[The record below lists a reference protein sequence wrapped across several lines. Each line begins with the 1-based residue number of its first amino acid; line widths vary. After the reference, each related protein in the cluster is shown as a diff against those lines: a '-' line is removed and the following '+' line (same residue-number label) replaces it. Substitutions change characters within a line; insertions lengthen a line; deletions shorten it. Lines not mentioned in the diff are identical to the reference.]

1 MCFYNYLNMKRLQD
15 LFLQALFGALLWVGI
30 SACSGGRE
38 THFMTDAAYRGQVQQ
53 DFDARMAANGGALAR
68 FAEIPGQAGNDG
80 KNQAGNDGKNQ
91 AGHDGKSQAGN
102 DEAVVAG
109 TDRPSLAEQEALQF
123 LYAYMPLA
131 DVTDYP
137 TEYYLDQ
144 VRASFKTREEMGW
157 KVPEREFR
165 HFVLPIRVN
174 NENLDTS
181 RVAFYRELKPRV
193 QGMSMAE
200 AILEVNHWCHEKM
213 SYQPSDARTS
223 SPLASVCNALG
234 RCGEESTFC
243 VAALRSVGIPARQV
257 YTPRWAHTD
266 DNHAW
271 VEAWADGQW
280 HFIGACEPEP
290 VLDLGWFNAPA
301 SRAMLMHTKVFGRYD
316 GPEEVVLESPN
327 YTEVNLIDN
336 YATTA
341 RADFRVVDGEGKPV
355 EGARVDFCIYN
366 YAEFYP
372 AVSKYTDADGRTF
385 LSSGLGDLL
394 IWASK
399 DGAYGYAKCSF
410 GKDMEVTVTIDEIPG
425 QAGNDGKSQAGNDGK
440 GQAGNDDVNR
450 HARLDRASLD
460 IVPPPENVKMPAVTP
475 QQRAENDR
483 RFAYEDSLRH
493 AYEATFPTHDEA
505 LAFVKEHG
513 YGHHMAKP
521 IEWSR
526 GNWRTIEAFMAQAE
540 DHERVESLFQTL
552 SRKDFHDITLENLMD
567 SYDDRDAVIGPRVEN
582 EFLSPYKAFFKGFLT
597 PDQRQYVSD
606 PQKLVQ
612 VVRQYLTVIDDPK
625 AWDIPMSPIG
635 VAKSR
640 LATPRSRGIA
650 FVALART
657 LGIDARKNPVN
668 GKIQYRQ
675 DGGDWLDVDFE
686 GAGPAV
692 AAPKGTLKLIYTPD
706 KVVDNPKYYSHFSLS
721 RIENGRPRL
730 MEFDEGDVD
739 MGGGVDWAHV
749 FRKGYP
755 LEAGRYLLVSG
766 NRLSSGAV
774 PVTMTFFEIVEGKET
789 VLPLIL
795 RSGEGEVPVIGQFDA
810 ETKFVPVEAKLTEDG
825 DVLSTGT
832 EAGTTVIS
840 SGAEGGVEKSLLSLT
855 GRGYYAL
862 ALLEP
867 GKEPTNHVLR
877 DLAAAKTQLEAWGR
891 PIVLVCSTETA
902 MHRLQVEMSEGRY
915 GTLPGTIVLG
925 LDKDGAI
932 QKGIEKGM
940 KAGPESAAGQ
950 PSRFPLVI
958 LADSFNRVFFFS
970 EGYTIGLGE
979 QLAGTVAKLK

>member
-1 MCFYNYLNMKRLQD
+1 MRQGQIISRILAIGLVY
-15 LFLQALFGALLWVGI
+15 GALV
-30 SACSGGRE
+30 ACNGGRE
-38 THFMTDAAYRGQVQQ
+38 KHFTTDKAYREAVHA
-53 DFDARMAANGGALAR
+53 DFEARMAANDSALAR
-68 FAEIPGQAGNDG
+68 VVEIPSDALT
-80 KNQAGNDGKNQ
+80 
-91 AGHDGKSQAGN
+91 S
-102 DEAVVAG
+102 
-109 TDRPSLAEQEALQF
+109 AEREALEF

-137 TEYYLDQ
+137 ESYYLDQ
-144 VRASFKTREEMGW
+144 VRATFRIREEMGW

-174 NENLDTS
+174 NENLDTA
-181 RVAFYRELKPRV
+181 RVAFNREIAPRV
-193 QGMSMAE
+193 KGMSMKD

-213 SYQPSDARTS
+213 TYQPSDARTS
-223 SPLASVCNALG
+223 SPLASVTNALG

-271 VEAWADGQW
+271 VEAWADGEW

-341 RADFRVVDGEGKPV
+341 RADFRVVDAAGKPV

-410 GKDMEVTVTIDEIPG
+410 GKDKEVTV
-425 QAGNDGKSQAGNDGK
+425 
-440 GQAGNDDVNR
+440 V
-450 HARLDRASLD
+450 LDRSLSLSKGRPDTDAFD
-460 IVPPPENVKMPAVTP
+460 IVPPPENVRLPEVTP
-475 QQRAENDR
+475 AQRAENDR
-483 RFAYEDSLRH
+483 RAAYEDSLRH
-493 AYEATFPTHDEA
+493 AYEATFPTHEEA
-505 LAFVKEHG
+505 LAFTQEHG
-513 YGHHMAKP
+513 YGHHMVFP

-526 GNWRTIEAFMAQAE
+526 GNWRTIEAFMSMAD
-540 DHERVESLFQTL
+540 DHERVEHLFLSL

-567 SYDDRDAVIGPRVEN
+567 SYLDQDAVIGPRVEN
-582 EFLSPYKAFFKGFLT
+582 EFLSPYKAFFGNVEQLESL
-597 PDQRQYVSD
+597 RN
-606 PQKLVQ
+606 PQE
-612 VVRQYLTVIDDPK
+612 VVTWVRSNVTVLDDPL

-635 VAKSR
+635 VYRSE
-640 LATPRSRGIA
+640 LATPRSRGIF
-650 FVALART
+650 FVALAR
-657 LGIDARKNPVN
+657 ARGFEAQKNPVN
-668 GKIQYRQ
+668 GKIQYRTE
-675 DGGDWLDVDFE
+675 GDWLDVDFD

-692 AAPKGTLKLIYTPD
+692 AAPKGTLRLTYTPD

-730 MEFDEGDVD
+730 MEFDEGEVD
-739 MGGGVDWAHV
+739 MGGGMDWAHV
-749 FRKGYP
+749 FKKGYP
-755 LEAGRYLLVSG
+755 LEEGRYLLVSG
-766 NRLSSGAV
+766 NRLSSGTV
-774 PVTMTFFEIVEGKET
+774 PVSMAFVDVVAGKET
-789 VLPLIL
+789 VCDLVL
-795 RSGEGEVPVIGQFDA
+795 RASENEVPVIGSFDA
-810 ETKFVPVEAKLTEDG
+810 ETKFKPVELAKSEYG
-825 DVLSTGT
+825 DVIAE
-832 EAGTTVIS
+832 EAKPET
-840 SGAEGGVEKSLLSLT
+840 SLLSAV
-855 GRGYYAL
+855 GRGHYAL
-862 ALLEP
+862 AILEP

-877 DLAAAKTQLEAWGR
+877 DLAVASGKLEAWGR
-891 PIVLVCSTETA
+891 PIVLLCSDEKA

-915 GTLPGTIVLG
+915 GILPSTIVLG
-925 LDKDGAI
+925 LDADGAVK
-932 QKGIEKGM
+932 KGIEKGM
-940 KAGPESAAGQ
+940 KVGPESTSGA
-950 PSRFPLVI
+950 PSRLPLVI
-958 LADSFNRVFFFS
+958 LADSFNRVFFLS

-979 QLAGTVAKLK
+979 QLAATVAKL

>member
-1 MCFYNYLNMKRLQD
+1 
-15 LFLQALFGALLWVGI
+15 
-30 SACSGGRE
+30 
-38 THFMTDAAYRGQVQQ
+38 MTDAAYRAQVQQ
-53 DFDARMAANGGALAR
+53 DFDARMAANGGALAS
-68 FAEIPGQAGNDG
+68 FAAIPA
-80 KNQAGNDGKNQ
+80 
-91 AGHDGKSQAGN
+91 
-102 DEAVVAG
+102 EA
-109 TDRPSLAEQEALQF
+109 TPAEQEALQF

-131 DVTDYP
+131 DAVDYP
-137 TEYYLDQ
+137 TSYYLDQ

-223 SPLASVCNALG
+223 SPLASLCNALG

-271 VEAWADGQW
+271 VEAWADGEW

-341 RADFRVVDGEGKPV
+341 RADFRVVDADGKPV

-410 GKDMEVTVTIDEIPG
+410 GKDTEVTITLGAAPE
-425 QAGNDGKSQAGNDGK
+425 KE
-440 GQAGNDDVNR
+440 
-450 HARLDRASLD
+450 SLD
-460 IVPPPENVKMPAVTP
+460 IVPPPENVKMPAVT
-475 QQRAENDR
+475 QEQRAENDR

-505 LAFVKEHG
+505 LAFVQEHG
-513 YGHHMAKP
+513 YGHHMATP

-526 GNWRTIEAFMAQAE
+526 GNWRTIEAFMDQAE

-567 SYDDRDAVIGPRVEN
+567 SYNERDAVIGPRVEN
-582 EFLSPYKAFFKGFLT
+582 EFLSPYKAFFKGYLT
-597 PDQRQYVSD
+597 PEQRQYVSD

-657 LGIDARKNPVN
+657 LGIDAQKNPVN

-675 DGGDWLDVDFE
+675 DGGEWLDVDFD

-692 AAPKGTLKLIYTPD
+692 AAPKGTLKLTYTPD

-721 RIENGRPRL
+721 KIENGRPRL
-730 MEFDEGDVD
+730 LEFDEGEVD

-749 FRKGYP
+749 FRKGFP
-755 LEAGRYLLVSG
+755 LETGRYLLVSG

-774 PVTMTFFEIVEGKET
+774 PVTMTFFEVVEGKET
-789 VLPLIL
+789 VLPLVL

-810 ETKFVPVEAKLTEDG
+810 ETKFVPVEAKE
-825 DVLSTGT
+825 S
-832 EAGTTVIS
+832 A
-840 SGAEGGVEKSLLSLT
+840 SLLSLT

-891 PIVLVCSTETA
+891 PIVLVCSTEA
-902 MHRLQVEMSEGRY
+902 AIHRLQVEMSEGRY

-925 LDKDGAI
+925 LDQDGAV

>member
-1 MCFYNYLNMKRLQD
+1 MAGLSVVLV
-15 LFLQALFGALLWVGI
+15 A
-30 SACSGGRE
+30 ACGGRE
-38 THFMTDAAYRGQVQQ
+38 THFMKDKAYREAVQADFTARLEQTDAVFSP
-53 DFDARMAANGGALAR
+53 FDKTGTAL
-68 FAEIPGQAGNDG
+68 NDG
-80 KNQAGNDGKNQ
+80 ELL
-91 AGHDGKSQAGN
+91 SQ
-102 DEAVVAG
+102 E
-109 TDRPSLAEQEALQF
+109 EHEALEF

-131 DVTDYP
+131 DAVDYP
-137 TEYYLDQ
+137 ASYYLDQ
-144 VRASFKTREEMGW
+144 VRATFRIRKEMGW

-174 NENLDTS
+174 NENLDTA
-181 RVAFYRELKPRV
+181 RVAFNREIAPRV
-193 QGMSMAE
+193 KGLSMKD

-213 SYQPSDARTS
+213 TYQPSDARTS
-223 SPLASVCNALG
+223 SPLASLMNALG

-341 RADFRVVDGEGKPV
+341 RADFRVVDAAGKPV

-410 GKDMEVTVTIDEIPG
+410 GKDKEVTV
-425 QAGNDGKSQAGNDGK
+425 
-440 GQAGNDDVNR
+440 V
-450 HARLDRASLD
+450 LDRSLSLSKGRPDTDAFD
-460 IVPPPENVKMPAVTP
+460 IVPPPENVRLPEVTP
-475 QQRAENDR
+475 AQRAENDR
-483 RFAYEDSLRH
+483 RAAYEDSLRH
-493 AYEATFPTHDEA
+493 AYEATFPTHEEA
-505 LAFVKEHG
+505 LAFTQEHG
-513 YGHHMAKP
+513 YGHHMVFP

-526 GNWRTIEAFMAQAE
+526 GNWRTIEAFMSMAD
-540 DHERVESLFQTL
+540 DHERVEHLFLSL

-567 SYDDRDAVIGPRVEN
+567 SYLDQDAVIGPRVEN
-582 EFLSPYKAFFKGFLT
+582 EFLSPYKTFFGNVEQLESL
-597 PDQRQYVSD
+597 RN
-606 PQKLVQ
+606 PQE
-612 VVRQYLTVIDDPK
+612 VVTWVRSNVTVLDDPL

-635 VAKSR
+635 VYRSE
-640 LATPRSRGIA
+640 LATPRSRGIF
-650 FVALART
+650 FVALAR
-657 LGIDARKNPVN
+657 ARGFEAQKNPVN
-668 GKIQYRQ
+668 GKIQYRTE
-675 DGGDWLDVDFE
+675 GDWLDVDFD

-692 AAPKGTLKLIYTPD
+692 AAPKGTLRLTYTPD

-721 RIENGRPRL
+721 KIENGRPRL
-730 MEFDEGDVD
+730 MEFDEGEVD
-739 MGGGVDWAHV
+739 MGGGMDWAHV
-749 FRKGYP
+749 FKKGYP
-755 LEAGRYLLVSG
+755 LEEGRYLLVSG
-766 NRLSSGAV
+766 NRLSSGTV
-774 PVTMTFFEIVEGKET
+774 PVSMAFVDVVAGEET
-789 VLPLIL
+789 VCDLVL
-795 RSGEGEVPVIGQFDA
+795 RASENEVPVIGSFDA
-810 ETKFVPVEAKLTEDG
+810 ETKFRPVELAKSEYG
-825 DVLSTGT
+825 DVIAE
-832 EAGTTVIS
+832 EAKPET
-840 SGAEGGVEKSLLSLT
+840 SLLSVV
-855 GRGYYAL
+855 GRGHYAL
-862 ALLEP
+862 AILEP

-877 DLAAAKTQLEAWGR
+877 DLAVASGKLEAWGR
-891 PIVLVCSTETA
+891 PIVLLCSDEKA

-915 GTLPGTIVLG
+915 GILPSTIVLG
-925 LDKDGAI
+925 LDADGSVK
-932 QKGIEKGM
+932 KGIEKGM
-940 KAGPESAAGQ
+940 KVGPESASGA
-950 PSRFPLVI
+950 PSRLPLVI
-958 LADSFNRVFFFS
+958 LADSFNRVFFLS

-979 QLAGTVAKLK
+979 QLAATVAKL

>member
-1 MCFYNYLNMKRLQD
+1 MRCLQKAIFQASAAG
-15 LFLQALFGALLWVGI
+15 LILAMLAGCTGVREVHFLTN
-30 SACSGGRE
+30 R
-38 THFMTDAAYRGQVQQ
+38 AYREQVQR
-53 DFDARMAANGGALAR
+53 DYDARKAANGGALAP
-68 FAEIPGQAGNDG
+68 FMDDG
-80 KNQAGNDGKNQ
+80 DA
-91 AGHDGKSQAGN
+91 
-102 DEAVVAG
+102 
-109 TDRPSLAEQEALQF
+109 TLAEQEALRF

-131 DVTDYP
+131 DVVDYP
-137 TEYYLDQ
+137 AQYYLDQ
-144 VRASFKTREEMGW
+144 VRASFRIREEMGW

-165 HFVLPIRVN
+165 HFVLPVRVN

-181 RVAFYRELKPRV
+181 CVVFYRELKPRV
-193 QGMSMAE
+193 QGLSMAE

-213 SYQPSDARTS
+213 TYQPSDARTS
-223 SPLASVCNALG
+223 SPLASVRNALG

-290 VLDLGWFNAPA
+290 VLDLGWFTAPA
-301 SRAMLMHTKVFGRYD
+301 SRAMLMHTTVFGRYD

-327 YTEVNLIDN
+327 YTEVNLIDH

-410 GKDMEVTVTIDEIPG
+410 GKDTEVTV
-425 QAGNDGKSQAGNDGK
+425 
-440 GQAGNDDVNR
+440 V
-450 HARLDRASLD
+450 LDRPLSLSEGSLSLSEGSLSLSEGSLSLSKGRSDTDSLD
-460 IVPPPENVKMPAVTP
+460 IVPPPENVKMPTVTP
-475 QQRAENDR
+475 EQRAENDR

-493 AYEATFPTHDEA
+493 AYEATFPSHDEA
-505 LAFVKEHG
+505 SAFTQKYG
-513 YGHHMAKP
+513 FGHHMTAP

-540 DHERVESLFQTL
+540 DHERVETLFLSL

-582 EFLSPYKAFFKGFLT
+582 EFLSPYKAFFTGYLT

-668 GKIQYRQ
+668 GKIQYRR
-675 DGGDWLDVDFE
+675 DGSDWLDVDFD
-686 GAGPAV
+686 GAGPAA
-692 AAPKGTLKLIYTPD
+692 AAPKGTLKLTYTPD
-706 KVVDNPKYYSHFSLS
+706 RIVDNPKYYSHFSLS
-721 RIENGRPRL
+721 KIENGRPRL
-730 MEFDEGDVD
+730 LEFDEGDVD

-749 FRKGYP
+749 FREGFP
-755 LEAGRYLLVSG
+755 MEEGRYMLVSG
-766 NRLSSGAV
+766 NRLSNGAV
-774 PVTMTFFEIVEGKET
+774 PVSVVFFDVTAGRET
-789 VLPLIL
+789 VVDLVL
-795 RSGEGEVPVIGQFDA
+795 RSGGEGVPVIGSFDA
-810 ETKFVPVEAKLTEDG
+810 ETRIRPVATTLTEDG
-825 DVLSTGT
+825 DVLETSPRAPSGLGRSDNSVIPSET
-832 EAGTTVIS
+832 EESA
-840 SGAEGGVEKSLLSLT
+840 SLLSVC

-877 DLAAAKTQLEAWGR
+877 DLAAARTQLEAWGR
-891 PIVLVCSTETA
+891 PIVLVCSAESA
-902 MHRLQVEMSEGRY
+902 LHRLQVEMSEGRY

-925 LDKDGAI
+925 LDKDGAVR
-932 QKGIEKGM
+932 KGIEKGM

-958 LADSFNRVFFFS
+958 LADSFGRVFFFS

>member
-1 MCFYNYLNMKRLQD
+1 
-15 LFLQALFGALLWVGI
+15 
-30 SACSGGRE
+30 
-38 THFMTDAAYRGQVQQ
+38 MTDAAYRAQVQQ
-53 DFDARMAANGGALAR
+53 DFDARMAANGGALAS
-68 FAEIPGQAGNDG
+68 FAAIPA
-80 KNQAGNDGKNQ
+80 
-91 AGHDGKSQAGN
+91 
-102 DEAVVAG
+102 EA
-109 TDRPSLAEQEALQF
+109 TPAEQEALQF

-131 DVTDYP
+131 DAVDYP
-137 TEYYLDQ
+137 TSYYLDQ

-223 SPLASVCNALG
+223 SPLASLCNALG

-271 VEAWADGQW
+271 VEAWADGEW

-341 RADFRVVDGEGKPV
+341 RADFRVVDADGKPV

-410 GKDMEVTVTIDEIPG
+410 GKDTEVTITLGAAPE
-425 QAGNDGKSQAGNDGK
+425 KE
-440 GQAGNDDVNR
+440 
-450 HARLDRASLD
+450 SLD
-460 IVPPPENVKMPAVTP
+460 IVPPPENVKMPAVT
-475 QQRAENDR
+475 QEQRAENDR

-505 LAFVKEHG
+505 LAFVQEHG
-513 YGHHMAKP
+513 YGHHMATP

-567 SYDDRDAVIGPRVEN
+567 SYNERDAVIGPRVEN
-582 EFLSPYKAFFKGFLT
+582 EFLSPYKAFFKGYLT
-597 PDQRQYVSD
+597 PEQRQYVSD

-657 LGIDARKNPVN
+657 LGIDAQKNPVN

-675 DGGDWLDVDFE
+675 DGGEWLDVDFD

-692 AAPKGTLKLIYTPD
+692 AAPKGTLKLTYTPD

-721 RIENGRPRL
+721 KIENGRPRL
-730 MEFDEGDVD
+730 LEFDEGEVD

-749 FRKGYP
+749 FRKGFP
-755 LEAGRYLLVSG
+755 LETGRYLLVSG

-774 PVTMTFFEIVEGKET
+774 PVTMTFFEVVEGKET
-789 VLPLIL
+789 VLPLVL

-810 ETKFVPVEAKLTEDG
+810 ETKFVPVEAKE
-825 DVLSTGT
+825 S
-832 EAGTTVIS
+832 A
-840 SGAEGGVEKSLLSLT
+840 SLLSLT

-891 PIVLVCSTETA
+891 PIVLVCSTEA
-902 MHRLQVEMSEGRY
+902 AIHRLQVEMSEGRY
-915 GTLPGTIVLG
+915 GTLPDTIVLG
-925 LDKDGAI
+925 LDQDGAV

>member
-1 MCFYNYLNMKRLQD
+1 
-15 LFLQALFGALLWVGI
+15 
-30 SACSGGRE
+30 
-38 THFMTDAAYRGQVQQ
+38 MTDAAYRAQVQQ
-53 DFDARMAANGGALAR
+53 DFDARMAANGGALAS
-68 FAEIPGQAGNDG
+68 FAAIPA
-80 KNQAGNDGKNQ
+80 
-91 AGHDGKSQAGN
+91 
-102 DEAVVAG
+102 EA
-109 TDRPSLAEQEALQF
+109 TPAEQEALQF

-131 DVTDYP
+131 DAVDYP
-137 TEYYLDQ
+137 TSYYLDQ

-223 SPLASVCNALG
+223 SPLASLCNALG

-271 VEAWADGQW
+271 VEAWADGEW

-327 YTEVNLIDN
+327 YPEVNLIDN

-341 RADFRVVDGEGKPV
+341 RADFRVVDADGWPV

-410 GKDMEVTVTIDEIPG
+410 GKDTEVTITLGAAPE
-425 QAGNDGKSQAGNDGK
+425 KE
-440 GQAGNDDVNR
+440 
-450 HARLDRASLD
+450 SLD
-460 IVPPPENVKMPAVTP
+460 IVPPPENVKMPAVT
-475 QQRAENDR
+475 QEQRAENDR

-505 LAFVKEHG
+505 LAFVQEHG
-513 YGHHMAKP
+513 YGHHMATP

-567 SYDDRDAVIGPRVEN
+567 SYNERDAVIGPRVEN
-582 EFLSPYKAFFKGFLT
+582 EFLSPYKAFFKGYLT
-597 PDQRQYVSD
+597 PEQRQYVSD

-657 LGIDARKNPVN
+657 LGIDAQKNPVN

-675 DGGDWLDVDFE
+675 DGGEWLDVDFD

-692 AAPKGTLKLIYTPD
+692 AAPKGTLKLTYTPD

-721 RIENGRPRL
+721 KIENGRPRL
-730 MEFDEGDVD
+730 LEFDEGEVD

-749 FRKGYP
+749 FRKGFP
-755 LEAGRYLLVSG
+755 LETGRYLLVSG

-774 PVTMTFFEIVEGKET
+774 PVTMTFFEVVEGKET
-789 VLPLIL
+789 VLPLVL

-810 ETKFVPVEAKLTEDG
+810 ETKFVPVEAKE
-825 DVLSTGT
+825 S
-832 EAGTTVIS
+832 A
-840 SGAEGGVEKSLLSLT
+840 SLLSLT

-877 DLAAAKTQLEAWGR
+877 DLAAARTQLEAWGR
-891 PIVLVCSTETA
+891 PIVLVCSTEA
-902 MHRLQVEMSEGRY
+902 AIHRLQVEMSEGRY

-925 LDKDGAI
+925 LDQDGAV

>member
-1 MCFYNYLNMKRLQD
+1 MQKIGK
-15 LFLQALFGALLWVGI
+15 LFILGLSVVLVA
-30 SACSGGRE
+30 ACSGGRE
-38 THFMTDAAYRGQVQQ
+38 KHFMTDKAYREAVHA
-53 DFDARMAANGGALAR
+53 DFEARMAANDSALAR
-68 FAEIPGQAGNDG
+68 VVEIPGQAGD
-80 KNQAGNDGKNQ
+80 
-91 AGHDGKSQAGN
+91 
-102 DEAVVAG
+102 DEAVMAG
-109 TDRPSLAEQEALQF
+109 IDRPSLAEREALEF

-131 DVTDYP
+131 DAVDYP
-137 TEYYLDQ
+137 ESYYLDQ
-144 VRASFKTREEMGW
+144 VRATFRIREEMGW

-174 NENLDTS
+174 NENLDTA
-181 RVAFYRELKPRV
+181 RVAFNREIAPRV
-193 QGMSMAE
+193 KGLSMKD

-213 SYQPSDARTS
+213 TYQPSDARTS
-223 SPLASVCNALG
+223 SPLASMMNALG

-290 VLDLGWFNAPA
+290 VLNLGWFNAPA

-327 YTEVNLIDN
+327 YTEINLIDN

-341 RADFRVVDGEGKPV
+341 RADFRVVDAAGKPV

-410 GKDMEVTVTIDEIPG
+410 GKDKEVTV
-425 QAGNDGKSQAGNDGK
+425 
-440 GQAGNDDVNR
+440 V
-450 HARLDRASLD
+450 LDRSLSLSKGRSDTDAFD
-460 IVPPPENVKMPAVTP
+460 IVPPPENVRLPEVTP
-475 QQRAENDR
+475 AQRAENDR

-493 AYEATFPTHDEA
+493 AYEATFPTHEEA
-505 LAFVKEHG
+505 LAFTQEHG
-513 YGHHMAKP
+513 YGHHMVFP

-526 GNWRTIEAFMAQAE
+526 GNWRTIEAFMSMAD
-540 DHERVESLFQTL
+540 DHERVEHLFLSL

-567 SYDDRDAVIGPRVEN
+567 SYLDQDAVIGPRVEN
-582 EFLSPYKAFFKGFLT
+582 EFLSPYKTFFGNVEQLESL
-597 PDQRQYVSD
+597 RN
-606 PQKLVQ
+606 PQE
-612 VVRQYLTVIDDPK
+612 VVTWVRSNVTVLDDPL

-635 VAKSR
+635 VYRSE
-640 LATPRSRGIA
+640 LATPRSRGIF
-650 FVALART
+650 FVALAR
-657 LGIDARKNPVN
+657 ARGFEAQKNPVN
-668 GKIQYRQ
+668 GKIQYRT
-675 DGGDWLDVDFE
+675 DGDWLDVDFD

-692 AAPKGTLKLIYTPD
+692 AAPKGTLRLTYTPD

-730 MEFDEGDVD
+730 MEFDEGEVD
-739 MGGGVDWAHV
+739 MGGGMDWAHV
-749 FRKGYP
+749 FKKGYP
-755 LEAGRYLLVSG
+755 LEEGRYLLVSG
-766 NRLSSGAV
+766 NRLSSGTV
-774 PVTMTFFEIVEGKET
+774 PVSMAFVDVVAGEET
-789 VLPLIL
+789 VCDLVL
-795 RSGEGEVPVIGQFDA
+795 RASENEVPVIGSFDA
-810 ETKFVPVEAKLTEDG
+810 ETKFRPVELAKSEYG
-825 DVLSTGT
+825 DVIAE
-832 EAGTTVIS
+832 EAKPET
-840 SGAEGGVEKSLLSLT
+840 SLLSAV
-855 GRGYYAL
+855 GRGHYAL
-862 ALLEP
+862 AILEP

-877 DLAAAKTQLEAWGR
+877 DLAVASGKLEAWGR
-891 PIVLVCSTETA
+891 PIVLLCSDEKA

-915 GTLPGTIVLG
+915 GILPSTIVLG
-925 LDKDGAI
+925 LDADGAVK
-932 QKGIEKGM
+932 KGIEKGM
-940 KAGPESAAGQ
+940 KVGPESASGA
-950 PSRFPLVI
+950 PSRLPLVI
-958 LADSFNRVFFFS
+958 LADSFNRVFFLS

-979 QLAGTVAKLK
+979 QLAATVAKL

>member
-1 MCFYNYLNMKRLQD
+1 
-15 LFLQALFGALLWVGI
+15 
-30 SACSGGRE
+30 
-38 THFMTDAAYRGQVQQ
+38 MTDAAYRAQVQQ
-53 DFDARMAANGGALAR
+53 DFDARMAANGGALAS
-68 FAEIPGQAGNDG
+68 FAVIPT
-80 KNQAGNDGKNQ
+80 
-91 AGHDGKSQAGN
+91 
-102 DEAVVAG
+102 EA
-109 TDRPSLAEQEALQF
+109 TPAEQEALQF

-131 DVTDYP
+131 DAVDYP
-137 TEYYLDQ
+137 TSYYLDQ
-144 VRASFKTREEMGW
+144 VRASFRTREEMGW

-213 SYQPSDARTS
+213 TYQPSDARTS

-234 RCGEESTFC
+234 RCGEQSTFC

-341 RADFRVVDGEGKPV
+341 RADFRVVDADGWPV

-410 GKDMEVTVTIDEIPG
+410 GKDTEVTV
-425 QAGNDGKSQAGNDGK
+425 
-440 GQAGNDDVNR
+440 V
-450 HARLDRASLD
+450 LDRSLSLSKGRPDSDAFD

-475 QQRAENDR
+475 EQRAENDR
-483 RFAYEDSLRH
+483 RFAHEDSLRH

-505 LAFVKEHG
+505 LAFVQEHG
-513 YGHHMAKP
+513 YGHHMSTP

-567 SYDDRDAVIGPRVEN
+567 SYNERDAVIGPRVEN
-582 EFLSPYKAFFKGFLT
+582 EFLSPYKAFFKGYLT
-597 PDQRQYVSD
+597 PEQRQYVSD

-612 VVRQYLTVIDDPK
+612 VARQYLTVIDDPK

-657 LGIDARKNPVN
+657 LGIDAQKNPVN
-668 GKIQYRQ
+668 GKIQYRR
-675 DGGDWLDVDFE
+675 DGGEWLDVDFD

-692 AAPKGTLKLIYTPD
+692 AAPKGSLKLTYTPD

-721 RIENGRPRL
+721 KIENGRPRL
-730 MEFDEGDVD
+730 LEFDEGEVD

-749 FRKGYP
+749 FRKGFP
-755 LEAGRYLLVSG
+755 LETGRYLLVSG

-774 PVTMTFFEIVEGKET
+774 PVTMTFFEVVEGKET
-789 VLPLIL
+789 VLPLVL

-810 ETKFVPVEAKLTEDG
+810 ETKFVPVEAKE
-825 DVLSTGT
+825 S
-832 EAGTTVIS
+832 A
-840 SGAEGGVEKSLLSLT
+840 SLLSLT

-891 PIVLVCSTETA
+891 PIVLVCSTEAA

-915 GTLPGTIVLG
+915 GTLPGTIILG
-925 LDKDGAI
+925 LDQDGAV

-979 QLAGTVAKLK
+979 QLAGTVAKL

>member
-1 MCFYNYLNMKRLQD
+1 MV
-15 LFLQALFGALLWVGI
+15 LFQAPLVGLI
-30 SACSGGRE
+30 LMAMTACSGGRE
-38 THFMTDAAYRGQVQQ
+38 AHFMTDAAYRAQVQQ

-68 FAEIPGQAGNDG
+68 FAEIPGQAGNDEG
-80 KNQAGNDGKNQ
+80 
-91 AGHDGKSQAGN
+91 
-102 DEAVVAG
+102 VMAG

-131 DVTDYP
+131 DAVDYP
-137 TEYYLDQ
+137 TSYYLDQ

-193 QGMSMAE
+193 QGLSMAE

-213 SYQPSDARTS
+213 TYQPSDARTS

-234 RCGEESTFC
+234 RCGEQSTFC

-271 VEAWADGQW
+271 VEAWADGEW

-341 RADFRVVDGEGKPV
+341 RADFRVVDADGRPV

-410 GKDMEVTVTIDEIPG
+410 GKDTEVTVTIDEIPG
-425 QAGNDGKSQAGNDGK
+425 QAGNDEYGPAGNDEYGP
-440 GQAGNDDVNR
+440 AGNDDVNR

-460 IVPPPENVKMPAVTP
+460 IVPPPENVKMPVVTP
-475 QQRAENDR
+475 EQRAENDR

-493 AYEATFPTHDEA
+493 AYEATFPSHDEA
-505 LAFVKEHG
+505 LAFVQEHG
-513 YGHHMAKP
+513 YGHHMATP

-567 SYDDRDAVIGPRVEN
+567 SYNDRDAVIGPRVEN
-582 EFLSPYKAFFKGFLT
+582 EFLSPYKAFFKGYLT
-597 PDQRQYVSD
+597 PEQRQYVSD

-640 LATPRSRGIA
+640 LASPRSRGIA

-657 LGIDARKNPVN
+657 LGIDAQKNPVN

-675 DGGDWLDVDFE
+675 DGGEWLDVDFD
-686 GAGPAV
+686 GVGPAV
-692 AAPKGTLKLIYTPD
+692 AAPKGTLKLTYTPD

-721 RIENGRPRL
+721 KIKNGRPRL
-730 MEFDEGDVD
+730 LEFDEGEVD

-749 FRKGYP
+749 FRKGFP
-755 LEAGRYLLVSG
+755 LETGRYLLVSG

-774 PVTMTFFEIVEGKET
+774 PVTMTFFEVVEGKET
-789 VLPLIL
+789 VLPLVL

-810 ETKFVPVEAKLTEDG
+810 ETKFVPVEAKE
-825 DVLSTGT
+825 S
-832 EAGTTVIS
+832 A
-840 SGAEGGVEKSLLSLT
+840 SLLSLT

-891 PIVLVCSTETA
+891 PIVLVCSTEAA

-915 GTLPGTIVLG
+915 GTLPDTIVLG
-925 LDKDGAI
+925 LDQDGAV